1 MKVSNGVMQELR
13 FHLAMVSN
21 VCSLHVSHVSELVG
35 HTSPPADDASQVRTA
50 MGTRGATHF
59 IRFMPLQKNYKASEA
74 IQRRVILLLRL
85 LMPLNLTSC
94 SLPKRGECMETS
106 AGHKLLMSGGYG
118 HSGIGICGP
127 HVCSKHGLQ
136 CVFFWI
142 CSLTFQPHRKQVF
155 ICARFAILH
164 MQLLLSHLRY
174 G

>member
-1 MKVSNGVMQELR
+1 MRGKFARLFSGRQ
-13 FHLAMVSN
+13 
-21 VCSLHVSHVSELVG
+21 LVG
-35 HTSPPADDASQVRTA
+35 HTSPPADDASQVGTA
-50 MGTRGATHF
+50 MGTRGATDF

-74 IQRRVILLLRL
+74 IQRRVISLLRL

-142 CSLTFQPHRKQVF
+142 CSLTFQPKSSYAHGLQFF
-155 ICARFAILH
+155 ICSCFFPT
-164 MQLLLSHLRY
+164 
-174 G
+174 